1 MEGIDLNSIALPTL
15 TLFLVIR
22 EVVVPLIK
30 KRNGNGAD
38 AILKKL
44 AVESHDLHEWHKKV
58 DGDGRP
64 VWYAPVGMKSALEDN
79 TASNREL
86 TRAVNALVK
95 KS

>member
-1 MEGIDLNSIALPTL
+1 MDGLDLNSIALPTL

-30 KRNGNGAD
+30 KRNGNGSD

-44 AVESHDLHEWHKKV
+44 AVESHDLHEWHNV
-58 DGDGRP
+58 RDGDGRLL
-64 VWYAPVGMKSALEDN
+64 WFTPVGFKSALEDN

-86 TRAVNALVK
+86 TRAVVALVK